1 MTGKQILDFGF
12 WILDSLKGAAST
24 HSSFLRTG
32 APELNGERCVAA
44 NPKSKIQNPKSNG
57 FTLLELMIVISIIV
71 ILAMIAMAQYDKTV
85 QAAKE
90 ATLRED
96 LYTMRKLID
105 QYTADKGKPPQSLDD
120 LKSNGYIRDIPVDP
134 MTEARD
140 WQTDAVDDPGS
151 TEGDQGIG
159 NVHSNSGDLSSDG
172 STRYSE
178 W

>member
-1 MTGKQILDFGF
+1 
-12 WILDSLKGAAST
+12 
-24 HSSFLRTG
+24 
-32 APELNGERCVAA
+32 
-44 NPKSKIQNPKSNG
+44 
-57 FTLLELMIVISIIV
+57 MIVISIIV
-71 ILAMIAMAQYDKTV
+71 ILAMIAMAQYGKTV

-120 LKSNGYIRDIPVDP
+120 LQSAGYIREIPVDP

-151 TEGDQGIG
+151 TEGGQGIG